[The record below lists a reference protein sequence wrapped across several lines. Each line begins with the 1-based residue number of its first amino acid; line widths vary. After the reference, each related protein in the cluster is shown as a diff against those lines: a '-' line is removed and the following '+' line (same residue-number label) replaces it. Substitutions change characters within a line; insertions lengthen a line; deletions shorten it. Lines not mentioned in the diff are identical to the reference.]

1 MSSLRRQLVIS
12 VRITVALAAMCV
24 VYTFLTTG
32 IAQVAF
38 NGNANGGVI
47 TRDGQVIGAQ
57 LIGQSFMKQGK
68 DAKGN
73 ITFSIDPRYFKGR
86 LSYTV
91 DASTGAPDP
100 YNAANSVG
108 SNFGPS
114 NPALLKAVQAAVQAY
129 REQGVTG
136 DIPIDLVTADFTG
149 FDPDISE
156 ASALVQ
162 VPMVA
167 RARGLDPSKLIAL
180 VQSQVQGRILFV
192 FGEPHINVL
201 SLNLALDQAGAG

>member
-1 MSSLRRQLVIS
+1 MRTLSRQLVIS
-12 VRITVALAAMCV
+12 VRITVALAAMCI
-24 VYTFLTTG
+24 VYTFVTTG

-38 NGNANGGVI
+38 NGNANGGLI
-47 TRDGQVIGAQ
+47 SRNGQIVGAQ
-57 LIGQSFMKQGK
+57 LIGQSFMKQAK

-73 ITFSIDPRYFKGR
+73 LTFSIDPRYFQGR

-100 YNAANSVG
+100 YNAANSAG

-114 NPALLKAVQAAVQAY
+114 NPALLKAVRAAVQAY
-129 REQGVTG
+129 RAQGVTG
-136 DIPIDLVTADFTG
+136 DIPIDLVTSDFTG

-156 ASALVQ
+156 AAALVQ

-167 RARGLDPSKLIAL
+167 RARGLDTSKLTAL

-201 SLNLALDQAGAG
+201 SLNLALDRAGAG